1 MTTKSFKL
9 AYLMIVISCADCLIL
24 QGQNPRPGGGSGGG
38 GGAQGPTGPTG
49 PTGPS
54 GLSLPT
60 AQPIT
65 SGVTTSVTVPYNTT
79 LTDLSQ
85 AVPSCTNG
93 SGVGNAA
100 WTTATGNSTQMV
112 ISFSGTTTANF
123 TGSCTAILSIG
134 TAGPTGPTGPAGG
147 GGISGLTTGT
157 IPKAASST
165 TLNDSSIFQ
174 SGTNI
179 FVNATAAVGEFLVGS
194 SATSVPRG
202 ISSGQFNTGTD
213 SARFSGY
220 KARGTQ
226 ASPTTVVTADLVTRW
241 SGFPYDGSNYLEAA
255 SIVFG
260 TSGTIAATRTPTYI
274 SFLTSTDATPSVLTE
289 AMRIDNAQM
298 ATFAGR
304 MTSLVNGALSAP
316 GLNGTGTWIASGSA
330 TTTKPYWLIEPSGTT
345 STGWSTLGTGIG
357 VNAASGFTGNLLDL
371 QVAGTRVLRVWSDG
385 TFSNL
390 AINIIDIN
398 TSGGCITLLS
408 ASTGQGLCS
417 ASGLRVGSTRV
428 VGFQSDNTFG
438 GIDSAI
444 SRVSA
449 GVLGVGTGAAASVAG
464 TLLSQFVGVGLAA
477 APTAYSLDVSKGVG
491 LTGTARFFDQT
502 ATTGSTLVTITPGAA
517 QSAASTV
524 LSLGGIIK
532 FAGTNS
538 TGATTALL
546 STNSPA
552 VTGTAPYT
560 WLTVVTSDGSTG
572 YIPVWK

>member
-1 MTTKSFKL
+1 MRPL
-9 AYLMIVISCADCLIL
+9 LIL
-24 QGQNPRPGGGSGGG
+24 ILAVAIAAAQNPRPGGGSGGG
-38 GGAQGPTGPTG
+38 GGAQGPTGPAG

-60 AQPIT
+60 AQPVT

-134 TAGPTGPTGPAGG
+134 ATGPTGPTGPAGG

-165 TLNDSSIFQ
+165 TLNDSSILQ

-202 ISSGQFNTGTD
+202 ITSGQFNTGTD

-226 ASPTTVVTADLVTRW
+226 ASPTTVVTGDLATRW

-260 TSGTIAATRTPTYI
+260 TEGTIAVTRTPTYM
-274 SFLTSTDATPSVLTE
+274 SFMTGTNATPTVLTE
-289 AMRIDNAQM
+289 AMRIDSSQRLLVTNNA
-298 ATFAGR
+298 FF
-304 MTSLVNGALSAP
+304 NGAP
-316 GLNGTGTWIASGSA
+316 GAGSTTAISNAVLPSIYFGSA
-330 TTTKPYWLIEPSGTT
+330 TGTQGATNYSYGDGIMNTLSGELSFRISNSSKAFIGANGVRAGATQSIGTKFAASGCSNGTTVGGATAGRFVSGTT
-345 STGWSTLGTGIG
+345 GTCTVTITMGDSITSANGWHCTATNRTTLANLYTQSGDSTTT
-357 VNAASGFTGNLLDL
+357 T
-371 QVAGTRVLRVWSDG
+371 T
-385 TFSNL
+385 
-390 AINIIDIN
+390 
-398 TSGGCITLLS
+398 
-408 ASTGQGLCS
+408 
-417 ASGLRVGSTRV
+417 
-428 VGFQSDNTFG
+428 
-438 GIDSAI
+438 
-444 SRVSA
+444 
-449 GVLGVGTGAAASVAG
+449 
-464 TLLSQFVGVGLAA
+464 
-477 APTAYSLDVSKGVG
+477 
-491 LTGTARFFDQT
+491 LTGTT
-502 ATTGSTLVTITPGAA
+502 
-517 QSAASTV
+517 
-524 LSLGGIIK
+524 
-532 FAGTNS
+532 
-538 TGATTALL
+538 
-546 STNSPA
+546 
-552 VTGTAPYT
+552 VTGD
-560 WLTVVTSDGSTG
+560 VISFSCVG
-572 YIPVWK
+572 Y